1 MKSLGRVAVLVS
13 LGLLSLLLGL
23 SAGAEGWTWGWT
35 AWSADQ
41 ELIMQL
47 RLPRAATAWLAGAAL
62 GLAGA
67 IAQGLFRNPLADP
80 YLLGSAAGAH
90 LAVSLVLAASSA
102 LAGAS
107 MLGISGGAGIS
118 GGLGESAV
126 TASSASAWIGLMQSL
141 GIPLAAFLGAL
152 AGVLCSLLL
161 AGGLREGPVLLLA
174 GVVVGMLMAAAAE
187 TLALMAPDILRAR
200 QAFLLGTTAFASPE
214 SVTTLA
220 VALALS
226 LALALPCAR
235 ALDALTLGDEA
246 ARTLGL
252 PLVTC
257 RALLI
262 AAMALTTGAAV
273 AQVGLVGFVGLAAP
287 HLVRAMG
294 PTLHRGL
301 LIQSAL
307 CGGALLGLADALCRG
322 LAAPTE
328 WPTGLLT
335 ALLGGG
341 YLLFKLRQRTSLEPT
356 R

>member
-1 MKSLGRVAVLVS
+1 MVMQGLGRTCTLLG
-13 LGLLSLLLGL
+13 LGLLSLLLGI
-23 SAGAEGWTWGWT
+23 SAGAEGWSWGWA

-41 ELIMQL
+41 NLIMQL
-47 RLPRAATAWLAGAAL
+47 RLPRAASAWLAGAAL

-107 MLGISGGAGIS
+107 ALGGFGGI
-118 GGLGESAV
+118 
-126 TASSASAWIGLMQSL
+126 

-200 QAFLLGTTAFASPE
+200 QAFLLGTTAFAGPE
-214 SVTTLA
+214 SVMTLGI
-220 VALALS
+220 ALALG

-235 ALDALTLGDEA
+235 ALDALTLGDDA

-252 PLVTC
+252 PLSAC

-262 AAMALTTGAAV
+262 AALALTTGAAV
-273 AQVGLVGFVGLAAP
+273 AQVGLVGFVGLSAP

-294 PTLHRGL
+294 PALHRGL

-341 YLLFKLRQRTSLEPT
+341 YLLIRLRQRASVEPV

>member
-1 MKSLGRVAVLVS
+1 MQGLGRTCTLLG
-13 LGLLSLLLGL
+13 LGLLSLLLGI
-23 SAGAEGWTWGWT
+23 SAGAEGWSWGWA

-41 ELIMQL
+41 NLIMQL
-47 RLPRAATAWLAGAAL
+47 RLPRAASAWLAGAAL

-107 MLGISGGAGIS
+107 ALGGFGGI
-118 GGLGESAV
+118 
-126 TASSASAWIGLMQSL
+126 

-200 QAFLLGTTAFASPE
+200 QAFLLGTTAFAGPE
-214 SVTTLA
+214 SVMTLGI
-220 VALALS
+220 ALALG

-235 ALDALTLGDEA
+235 ALDALTLGDDA

-252 PLVTC
+252 PLSAC

-262 AAMALTTGAAV
+262 AALALTTGAAV

-294 PTLHRGL
+294 PALHRGL

-341 YLLFKLRQRTSLEPT
+341 YLLIRLRQRASVEPV

>member
-1 MKSLGRVAVLVS
+1 MVMQGLGRTCTLLG
-13 LGLLSLLLGL
+13 LGLLSLLLGI
-23 SAGAEGWTWGWT
+23 SAGAEGWSWGWA

-41 ELIMQL
+41 NLIMQL
-47 RLPRAATAWLAGAAL
+47 RLPRAASAWLAGAAL

-107 MLGISGGAGIS
+107 ALGGFGGI
-118 GGLGESAV
+118 
-126 TASSASAWIGLMQSL
+126 

-200 QAFLLGTTAFASPE
+200 QAFLLGTTAFAGPE
-214 SVTTLA
+214 SVMTLGI
-220 VALALS
+220 ALALG

-235 ALDALTLGDEA
+235 ALDALTLGDDA

-252 PLVTC
+252 PLSAC

-262 AAMALTTGAAV
+262 AALALTTGAAV

-294 PTLHRGL
+294 PALHRGL

-341 YLLFKLRQRTSLEPT
+341 YLLIRLRQRASVEPV

>member
-1 MKSLGRVAVLVS
+1 MQGLGRTCTLLG
-13 LGLLSLLLGL
+13 LGLLSLLLGI
-23 SAGAEGWTWGWT
+23 SAGAEGWSWGWA

-41 ELIMQL
+41 NLIMQL
-47 RLPRAATAWLAGAAL
+47 RLPRAASAWLAGAAL

-107 MLGISGGAGIS
+107 VLGGFGGI
-118 GGLGESAV
+118 
-126 TASSASAWIGLMQSL
+126 

-200 QAFLLGTTAFASPE
+200 QAFLLGTTAFAGPE
-214 SVTTLA
+214 SVMTLGI
-220 VALALS
+220 ALALG

-235 ALDALTLGDEA
+235 ALDALTLGDDA

-252 PLVTC
+252 PLSAC

-262 AAMALTTGAAV
+262 AALALTTGAAV

-294 PTLHRGL
+294 PALHRGL

-341 YLLFKLRQRTSLEPT
+341 YLLIRLRQRASVEPV

>member
-1 MKSLGRVAVLVS
+1 MQGLGRTCTLLG
-13 LGLLSLLLGL
+13 LGLLSLLLGI
-23 SAGAEGWTWGWT
+23 SAGAEGWSWGWA

-41 ELIMQL
+41 NLIMQL
-47 RLPRAATAWLAGAAL
+47 RLPRAASAWLAGAAL

-107 MLGISGGAGIS
+107 VLGGFGGI
-118 GGLGESAV
+118 
-126 TASSASAWIGLMQSL
+126 

-200 QAFLLGTTAFASPE
+200 QAFLLGTTAFAGPE
-214 SVTTLA
+214 SVMTLGI
-220 VALALS
+220 ALALG

-235 ALDALTLGDEA
+235 ALDAFTLGDDA

-252 PLVTC
+252 PLSAC

-262 AAMALTTGAAV
+262 AALALTTGAAV

-294 PTLHRGL
+294 PALHRGL

-341 YLLFKLRQRTSLEPT
+341 YLLIRLRQRASVEPV

>member
-1 MKSLGRVAVLVS
+1 MKNLGRVAVLVS

-23 SAGAEGWTWGWT
+23 SAGAEGWSWGWT
-35 AWSADQ
+35 AWAADQ

-47 RLPRAATAWLAGAAL
+47 RLPRAASAWLAGAAL

-107 MLGISGGAGIS
+107 MLGGFGGLGLS
-118 GGLGESAV
+118 GGLGGLQAS
-126 TASSASAWIGLMQSL
+126 ASSASGWMALMPGL

-152 AGVLCSLLL
+152 AGVLCSLML

-174 GVVVGMLMAAAAE
+174 GVVVGMLLAAAAE

-200 QAFLLGTTAFASPE
+200 QAFLLGTTAFAGPE
-214 SVTTLA
+214 SVMTLGI
-220 VALALS
+220 ALALGVV
-226 LALALPCAR
+226 LALPCAR
-235 ALDALTLGDEA
+235 ALDALTLGDDA

-252 PLVTC
+252 PLSAC
-257 RALLI
+257 RALLV
-262 AAMALTTGAAV
+262 AALALTTGAAV

-341 YLLFKLRQRTSLEPT
+341 YLLIRLRQRASVEPI

>member
-1 MKSLGRVAVLVS
+1 MPPVHQKSDSARSDPHFGRRCVRPASQWMPTAVWLA
-13 LGLLSLLLGL
+13 LGLLSMLLGL
-23 SAGAEGWTWGWT
+23 SAGAEGWSWGWT
-35 AWSADQ
+35 AWSSEQ
-41 ELIMQL
+41 HLITQL
-47 RLPRAATAWLAGAAL
+47 RLPRAASAWLAGAAL

-107 MLGISGGAGIS
+107 VP
-118 GGLGESAV
+118 GGLG
-126 TASSASAWIGLMQSL
+126 GF
-141 GIPLAAFLGAL
+141 GIPLSAFLGAL
-152 AGVLCSLLL
+152 VGVLCSLVL

-174 GVVVGMLMAAAAE
+174 GVVVGMLMAAVAE
-187 TLALMAPDILRAR
+187 TLALMAPDILRSR
-200 QAFLLGTTAFASPE
+200 QAFLLGTTAFAGPE
-214 SVTTLA
+214 SVVSL
-220 VALALS
+220 ALALALG

-235 ALDALTLGDEA
+235 ALDALTLGDDA

-252 PLVTC
+252 PLAAC
-257 RALLI
+257 RAMLI

-273 AQVGLVGFVGLAAP
+273 AHVGLVGFVGLAAP

-294 PTLHRGL
+294 PLLHRGL

-341 YLLFKLRQRTSLEPT
+341 YLLVKLRQRAAQEQ
-356 R
+356 RR

>member
-1 MKSLGRVAVLVS
+1 
-13 LGLLSLLLGL
+13 
-23 SAGAEGWTWGWT
+23 
-35 AWSADQ
+35 
-41 ELIMQL
+41 
-47 RLPRAATAWLAGAAL
+47 
-62 GLAGA
+62 
-67 IAQGLFRNPLADP
+67 
-80 YLLGSAAGAH
+80 
-90 LAVSLVLAASSA
+90 
-102 LAGAS
+102 
-107 MLGISGGAGIS
+107 
-118 GGLGESAV
+118 
-126 TASSASAWIGLMQSL
+126 
-141 GIPLAAFLGAL
+141 
-152 AGVLCSLLL
+152 
-161 AGGLREGPVLLLA
+161 
-174 GVVVGMLMAAAAE
+174 
-187 TLALMAPDILRAR
+187 MAPDILRAR
-200 QAFLLGTTAFASPE
+200 QAFLLGTTAFAGPE

-220 VALALS
+220 VALALG

-235 ALDALTLGDEA
+235 ALDALTLGDDA

-252 PLVTC
+252 PLSAC

-262 AAMALTTGAAV
+262 AALALTTGAAV

-341 YLLFKLRQRTSLEPT
+341 YLLIRLRQRASVEPV

>member
-1 MKSLGRVAVLVS
+1 MKSLGRVAVLVG
-13 LGLLSLLLGL
+13 LGLLSLVLGV
-23 SAGAEGWTWGWT
+23 SAGADGWSWGWT
-35 AWSADQ
+35 AWVADQ

-47 RLPRAATAWLAGAAL
+47 RLPRAISAWLAGAAL

-90 LAVSLVLAASSA
+90 LAVSLVLAVSSV

-107 MLGISGGAGIS
+107 LLGGFGGPGLID
-118 GGLGESAV
+118 GLGGPQA
-126 TASSASAWIGLMQSL
+126 TASNASAWMALIQGL

-152 AGVLCSLLL
+152 AGVLFSLML

-187 TLALMAPDILRAR
+187 SLALMAPDILRAR

-220 VALALS
+220 VALALG

-252 PLVTC
+252 PLAAC

-262 AAMALTTGAAV
+262 AALALTTGAAV

-294 PTLHRGL
+294 PILHRGL
-301 LIQSAL
+301 LIHSAL

-341 YLLFKLRQRTSLEPT
+341 YLLIRLRQRASVESI